1 MSGRK
6 SVLASKVLGTANIAQ
21 ETLSN
26 KVSCLHLF
34 QCFLETGDDHLVQ
47 LVGSYLSENSID
59 LSGNALLLSDVYTF
73 CFFLTQSATKTWNS
87 LNLSR
92 CYIGDNGLG
101 EFHRICTGNTETKI
115 SIKYINLSFNHLT
128 SSVIDKIIDL
138 CYTLKVERL
147 AVGSNTIT
155 YQAFDDIVFAKYVT
169 VQRATKI
176 HVEKILNFKSSFYF
190 IYTKFNRKE
199 DMKLLCA
206 TNGDC
211 SLYFWNSGFQ
221 LNDLPVVIGYIFA
234 NFSLVSVYETDLQDH
249 AASEISSGLQKF
261 IAKGT
266 LVNIEYIL
274 QSKTKLLAYNSNMQK
289 VSQACK
295 YFLMQHHAN
304 QIDDLVTIK
313 LMNCKIGDENFKVL
327 ISCMTE
333 QNQNLFF
340 DVFDISQCNPTNSA
354 LNTILETLEH
364 CLIKHLNVK
373 NNTIPNKILCD
384 AILAKIN
391 VESNFF

>member
-1 MSGRK
+1 ME
-6 SVLASKVLGTANIAQ
+6 A
-21 ETLSN
+21 
-26 KVSCLHLF
+26 
-34 QCFLETGDDHLVQ
+34 GDDHLVQ

-73 CFFLTQSATKTWNS
+73 CFFLTRSATKTWNS

-101 EFHRICTGNTETKI
+101 ELHRICTGNTETKI

-155 YQAFDDIVFAKYVT
+155 YQAFGDVVFAKYVT
-169 VQRATKI
+169 VQRATKTQ
-176 HVEKILNFKSSFYF
+176 VEKVLNFKSSFYF
-190 IYTKFNRKE
+190 IYTKFIRKE
-199 DMKLLCA
+199 YMKLLCA

-211 SLYFWNSGFQ
+211 SLYFWNAGFQ

-249 AASEISSGLQKF
+249 IVSEISSGLQKF

-274 QSKTKLLAYNSNMQK
+274 QSNTKLLAYNSNMQM

-304 QIDDLVTIK
+304 QIDDLVTLE
-313 LMNCKIGDENFKVL
+313 LMNCKIDDEDFKIH

-340 DVFDISQCNPTNSA
+340 DVFDISRCDLSNSS
-354 LNTILETLEH
+354 LKTILETLEH
-364 CLIKHLNVK
+364 CLIKHLNVT
-373 NNTIPNKILCD
+373 NNTIPNKALCD

-391 VESNFF
+391 VESNF